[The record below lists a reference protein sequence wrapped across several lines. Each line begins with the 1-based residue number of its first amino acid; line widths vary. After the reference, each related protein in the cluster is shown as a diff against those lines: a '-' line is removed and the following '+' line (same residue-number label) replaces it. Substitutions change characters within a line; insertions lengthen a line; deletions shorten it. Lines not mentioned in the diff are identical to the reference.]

1 VLALAVVLLS
11 ALLAAVSALSG
22 LLTGLLA
29 AALLLLTRSLL
40 PLVLVRFLRVLVHC
54 HSPMG
59 PTRARN
65 AASPRWFR
73 QQYKQGQDT
82 NNGAHKILG
91 KGERSAQAGDRGSG
105 RGSRRYTRL

>member
-59 PTRARN
+59 PTPRTKRGE
-65 AASPRWFR
+65 AALVPAAI
-73 QQYKQGQDT
+73 QT
-82 NNGAHKILG
+82 
-91 KGERSAQAGDRGSG
+91 RSGYQ
-105 RGSRRYTRL
+105 